1 MSENQL
7 FRKLRDLTGHVRRA
21 RRNGF
26 GDHGCV
32 AAIILGA
39 IAVVAVVA
47 MVVSPPGPTEES
59 GGGGHVDDPPPEL
72 VALPEKE
79 LVEDI
84 RFLWSYMRNF
94 AHIHKRL
101 PSSIEEMGAG
111 YAIGTDG
118 SVLRQSIWDARW
130 DSESD
135 GVPATYRIQLP
146 GSTEKVKV
154 GAYRFRIVPVVDED
168 GNDSPFT
175 RVLSVFPQSPSGADV
190 CFVALCGP
198 VDLRNDFSFSKAWQ
212 VYELRAERD
221 VVELLRTISS
231 TTTDAFS
238 TKLSAGDDFFDR
250 FVKMTFW
257 GLEWPESANNEQ
269 GP

>member
-1 MSENQL
+1 MSENKL
-7 FRKLRDLTGHVRRA
+7 FKKLRDLTERIRRT
-21 RRNGF
+21 RYNCF
-26 GDHGCV
+26 GDHSCG

-47 MVVSPPGPTEES
+47 MAVSPS
-59 GGGGHVDDPPPEL
+59 GCVDPPPPPSPPPPPP
-72 VALPEKE
+72 VVLPEKE

>member
-111 YAIGTDG
+111 FEIGTDG
-118 SVLRQSIWDARW
+118 YVLRQSIWDARW
-130 DSESD
+130 EAGSS
-135 GVPATYRIQLP
+135 GAPSAYRIQLP
-146 GSTEKVKV
+146 GSREKTKA
-154 GAYRFRIVPVVDED
+154 GAYRFRIIPVMDD
-168 GNDSPFT
+168 GGNDSPLT
-175 RVLSVFPQSPSGADV
+175 RVLAVFPQAPSGSDV

-198 VDLRNDFSFSKAWQ
+198 VDLRNDFSFAKAWP
-212 VYELRAERD
+212 VWELRAESD
-221 VVELLRTISS
+221 VVNWLQALPSMTADGI
-231 TTTDAFS
+231 A
-238 TKLSAGDDFFDR
+238 TKLSSDGDFGHL
-250 FVKMTFW
+250 VKTSFIA
-257 GLEWPESANNEQ
+257 LEWPKNTDASAL
-269 GP
+269 P